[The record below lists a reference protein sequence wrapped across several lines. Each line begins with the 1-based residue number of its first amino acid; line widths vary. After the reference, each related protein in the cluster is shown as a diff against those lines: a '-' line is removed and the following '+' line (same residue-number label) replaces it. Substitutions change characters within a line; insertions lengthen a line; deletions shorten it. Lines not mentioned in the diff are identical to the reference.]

1 MNEPSFYKVN
11 FTGWTWSGSC
21 VQCVLPEIP
30 RVGDMVAPWKYE
42 TPPREFPPLKVVGRK
57 LMPAGVWIIYLAT
70 EDDLKSD
77 TVMRYYAQHATD

>member
-1 MNEPSFYKVN
+1 
-11 FTGWTWSGSC
+11 
-21 VQCVLPEIP
+21 
-30 RVGDMVAPWKYE
+30 MVAPWKYE